1 MGLKERLLSFIEFK
15 TLSVQRFEQ
24 EVGLSNASVSKM
36 GDNTRR
42 STIDRISNKF
52 PDININWLLT
62 GEGEMLN
69 PNSESLNGETAQSN
83 AINSR
88 IRQIIDEHFNGSI
101 AEFCGKLNLRQA
113 TIITTLERN
122 IPPSNEILMA
132 IIEDSSLNISSE
144 WLMTGKGEMIAIEI
158 QYIPTTRIIDSKEE
172 LKEAIDKG
180 IKLLPEVDFKFA
192 AGQIELINGSESV
205 KRYWF
210 LPDCKDCEAVAQIAG
225 SSMAPAY
232 PSGCWV
238 ALKKHGFSAE
248 TATQIP
254 FGNVFGIVIQDKF
267 TGDYH
272 GHIKVI
278 RRYKD
283 QELSRKYW
291 IAHSLNDAEYD
302 DFDIEIAQVRSL
314 WIVKQHIVSDTLL

>member
-69 PNSESLNGETAQSN
+69 PNSESLNEKAAQSN

-88 IRQIIDEHFNGSI
+88 IRQIINEYFNGSI
-101 AEFCGKLNLRQA
+101 TELCSKLNLRQA
-113 TIITTLERN
+113 IIITTLERN

-144 WLMTGKGEMIAIEI
+144 WLMTGKGEMITIES
-158 QYIPTTRIIDSKEE
+158 QYIPTTRIIDSEEE
-172 LKEAIDKG
+172 LKEAIEKG

-192 AGQIELINGSESV
+192 AGQIELINGAESV

-238 ALKKHGFSAE
+238 ALKKHGFSEE

-291 IAHSLNDAEYD
+291 IAHSLNDTEYD

>member
-1 MGLKERLLSFIEFK
+1 MTHEEELKKEKTSQRMERLKKAVAYLISIERISQKSIQKDIAEQMGYNNKVTISNALNGNIRYLTESFI
-15 TLSVQRFEQ
+15 TRFSDTFE
-24 EVGLSNASVSKM
+24 
-36 GDNTRR
+36 
-42 STIDRISNKF
+42 
-52 PDININWLLT
+52 NIFNLTWLLE
-62 GEGEMLN
+62 GEGSMFSHNYQEKEN
-69 PNSESLNGETAQSN
+69 
-83 AINSR
+83 
-88 IRQIIDEHFNGSI
+88 
-101 AEFCGKLNLRQA
+101 
-113 TIITTLERN
+113 
-122 IPPSNEILMA
+122 
-132 IIEDSSLNISSE
+132 IIEITADD
-144 WLMTGKGEMIAIEI
+144 I
-158 QYIPTTRIIDSKEE
+158 QPKTTTRIIDNEDD

-192 AGQIELINGSESV
+192 AGQIELINGAESI

-225 SSMAPAY
+225 SSMSPAY

-254 FGNVFGIVIQDKF
+254 FGNVFGIVIQDQF

-272 GHIKVI
+272 GHIKVL

-291 IAHSLNDAEYD
+291 IAHSLNEDEYD

-314 WIVKQHIVSDTLL
+314 WIVKQHIVSDILL